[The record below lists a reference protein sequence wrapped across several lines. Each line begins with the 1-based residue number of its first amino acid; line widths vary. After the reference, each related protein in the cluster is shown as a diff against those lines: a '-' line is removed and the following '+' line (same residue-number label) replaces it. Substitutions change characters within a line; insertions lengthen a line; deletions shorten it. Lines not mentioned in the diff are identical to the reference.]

1 MSDRNIA
8 ASVRYVSDERG
19 CEWKQRRKRSSCC
32 CISTDTPPKRPD
44 PAIYSQPQ
52 RLALGQLTSWESP
65 DIQTNWWDDWRF
77 MDAIEARIHNESS
90 DSSAVNVLVQMRWA
104 PFGIGTTFTSL
115 GDQMINLGL
124 APDAKLISFPT
135 SAALRELGNDVS
147 IEVSISHPHDKDA
160 SNNLGY
166 QAIHGVRTS
175 QVGRS
180 PTMSFAVRNP
190 SAATD
195 TITLA
200 VLANDIGATVSP
212 ASRVFAPNE
221 QIVATLSVNVPAAI
235 VPPAGG
241 FILKDA
247 TVVGYN
253 SSGKLLGGVALL
265 VRIDS

>member
-8 ASVRYVSDERG
+8 ANIRYASNERR
-19 CEWKQRRKRSSCC
+19 CEWKQRRKRPQCC
-32 CISTDTPPKRPD
+32 CIGTDTPPKRPD

-52 RLALGQLTSWESP
+52 RLALGQPTSWESP

-77 MDAIEARIHNESS
+77 MDAIQARIHNQSS
-90 DSSAVNVLVQMRWA
+90 ESSAVNVLVQVRWA
-104 PFGIGTTFTSL
+104 PFGIGTVFTPL

-124 APDAKLISFPT
+124 APDAKLVSFPT

-160 SNNLGY
+160 ANNLGY

-175 QVGRS
+175 QAGRS

-190 SAATD
+190 SAAAD
-195 TITLA
+195 TINLV

-212 ASRVFAPNE
+212 TTRVFAPNE
-221 QIVATLSVNVPAAI
+221 QITATLSVHVPAAI

-247 TVVGYN
+247 TVVGYS

-265 VRIDS
+265 VRVDS

>member
-1 MSDRNIA
+1 MSDRNVATAI
-8 ASVRYVSDERG
+8 RTPSDESQ
-19 CEWKQRRKRSSCC
+19 CEWKQRRKRSQCC
-32 CISTDTPPKRPD
+32 RIGTDAPPKRPD
-44 PAIYSQPQ
+44 PAIYSQPR
-52 RLALGQLTSWESP
+52 RLALGQPTSWESP

-77 MDAIEARIHNESS
+77 MDAIEARIHNQSS
-90 DSSAVNVLVQMRWA
+90 ESSAVNVLVRMRWA
-104 PFGIGTTFTSL
+104 PFGIGTVFESL
-115 GDQMINLGL
+115 GDQMISLGL

-160 SNNLGY
+160 SNNVGY

-180 PTMSFAVRNP
+180 STMSFAVRNP
-190 SAATD
+190 SASTD
-195 TITLA
+195 IITLA

-221 QIVATLSVNVPAAI
+221 QITATLSVNVPATI

-241 FILKDA
+241 FVLKDA

-253 SSGKLLGGVALL
+253 SGGKLLGGVALL